1 MKTSPNPILGGD
13 LRSSSHP
20 TSRVFRLTWAMQ
32 MARIWL
38 LRLMAA
44 LTAMK
49 NEIAE
54 NRIKEI
60 SRPSFASE

>member
-1 MKTSPNPILGGD
+1 
-13 LRSSSHP
+13 
-20 TSRVFRLTWAMQ
+20 MQ

-54 NRIKEI
+54 NRIKEV